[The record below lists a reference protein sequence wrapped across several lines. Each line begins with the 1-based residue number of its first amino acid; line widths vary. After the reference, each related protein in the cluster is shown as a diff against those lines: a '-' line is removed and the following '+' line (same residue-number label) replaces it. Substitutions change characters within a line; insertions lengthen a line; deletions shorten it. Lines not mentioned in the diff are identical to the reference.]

1 MDAAETIKILQE
13 HQDEFKT
20 RFGVKSLFLFGSL
33 ARNETE
39 AGSDVDL
46 LVEFISPPGFDKYMD
61 LKFRLEELLGNP
73 VDLVM
78 KKALRPE
85 AVPVVEKEAVRVA

>member
-1 MDAAETIKILQE
+1 MNTAETIKILQE
-13 HQDEFKT
+13 HQYEFKSM
-20 RFGVKSLFLFGSL
+20 FGVKSLSLFGSV

-46 LVEFISPPGFDKYMD
+46 LVEFVSPPGFDKYMD

-85 AVPVVEKEAVRVA
+85 AIPVVEKEAVHVA